1 MSRPGNEGWLIGASI
16 VVFAVVSIWLTLG
29 VGGGEQYYPPMS
41 TYSPRP
47 AGAKALYELCQASGL
62 QVERFHDS
70 EYEYPPGACVVVLDS
85 PDTSFSPLIGGG
97 LDVRALRLWLED
109 GGRLVLFSDPMRNTG
124 GELFAEIDESQGLEP
139 YGELLNWDEVLANT
153 REIDGSNT
161 SGVGIEA
168 DIQEFTCSQDVLAV
182 EDNSSGGE
190 GTPTALWRIYKE
202 GERHQLSSNRP
213 PLWQDC
219 QTIETAYQGYL
230 PYVRGEV
237 LLATSTGGTTWS
249 SPGQGGE
256 DVGEELATA
265 VDPVALYRRVG
276 EGELI
281 WVPRYEI
288 ASNQWISRVDNHR
301 LILSLLAYATRG
313 EGFLI
318 DESIHGYQHR
328 RATISG
334 MLFTTT
340 GGHLLLLL
348 TATVFL
354 LFAGAAVRPARF
366 LPQPMPPRRQATEMV
381 LAQASLYRR
390 AGVWRSVAMSLLDGV
405 RRSFAST
412 SRNAAGPTREQLAG
426 LLAEFPSQTSE
437 SSAIMQAATAGDDW
451 VLSTRELIKLARECD
466 AVRKR
471 LPGGR

>member
-1 MSRPGNEGWLIGASI
+1 
-16 VVFAVVSIWLTLG
+16 VVSIWLTLG
-29 VGGGEQYYPPMS
+29 VGGGDQYYPPMS

-47 AGAKALYELCQASGL
+47 AGTKALYELCQATGL

-70 EYEYPPGACVVVLDS
+70 EYDYPPGACVVVLDS

-109 GGRLVLFSDPMRNTG
+109 GGRLVLFSDPMRSTG

-139 YGELLNWDEVLANT
+139 YGELLDWDEILANT
-153 REIDGSNT
+153 KESDGGNAGNNS
-161 SGVGIEA
+161 IEA
-168 DIQEFTCSQDVLAV
+168 RIQEFACSQNVLAI
-182 EDNSSGGE
+182 EDSSSGEE
-190 GTPTALWRIYKE
+190 GTPTALWRIYNE
-202 GERHQLSSNRP
+202 GERHQLSNSRP
-213 PLWQDC
+213 PFWRDC

-237 LLATSTGGTTWS
+237 LLATSTGDTTWS
-249 SPGQGGE
+249 TTSQEGVDAG
-256 DVGEELATA
+256 DALISA

-288 ASNQWISRVDNHR
+288 ASNQWINRVDNHR
-301 LILSLLAYATRG
+301 LVLALLAYAAQG
-313 EGFLI
+313 EGLFI
-318 DESIHGYQHR
+318 DEQIHGYQHR

-354 LFAGAAVRPARF
+354 FFAGAAVRPARF
-366 LPQPMPPRRQATEMV
+366 LPQPVPPRRQATEMV
-381 LAQASLYRR
+381 LAQAGLYRR
-390 AGVWRSVAMSLLDGV
+390 AGVWRSVALSLLDGV

-426 LLAEFPSQTSE
+426 LLAEFPNQTSE

-466 AVRKR
+466 AVRQR